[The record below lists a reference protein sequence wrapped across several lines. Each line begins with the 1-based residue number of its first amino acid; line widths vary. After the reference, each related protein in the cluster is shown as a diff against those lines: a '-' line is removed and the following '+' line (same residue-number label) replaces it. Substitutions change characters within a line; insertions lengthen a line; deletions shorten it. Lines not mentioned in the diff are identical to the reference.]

1 MAIDKSVAMRFT
13 PKGLS
18 DAYDSTDAFPG
29 ACQALT
35 NLVFDQGQPEQIV
48 ARAGVLPVANLNQIL
63 NPPVGVIS
71 IFTVIGNIIYGMCG
85 GNTGYDFP
93 FCYDLN
99 INGFRAVAYGV
110 HGNELP
116 KTQPTTGAW
125 TPPTMAS
132 AGVYLV
138 VTHPGWDATVT
149 PRKFG
154 TFDLTTPTAPIFNVT
169 DLATNALTGYPTSV
183 SNFNNRLYFAVGNQ
197 LQYSDVL
204 TLTRTNASQFLV
216 IGDVSN
222 ITAQSGLPLQ
232 TTSSG
237 IAQSLLIFK
246 ALQTWQLTG
255 DTTTSNLALQFLSL
269 SVGTV
274 APRSVVPTSY
284 GTYFVAPTGPY
295 MVDQFGTIRP
305 ITNSADDTTPDIVQP
320 FLNCTQPSRVA
331 AAYTGS
337 VYRICIDSV
346 VNGQAF
352 RGDYWFDEHVRRW
365 NGPHSFSYDCGGA
378 VTNPISASLNATPAT
393 FILASNNYPGQ
404 LFSGRVVPNLTSVQS
419 DGYVSPFG
427 CTMIT
432 SFFPKT
438 GRMAIKQVVESTVEL
453 ASGGNP
459 VTFTLTASAEGNL
472 TLGSVAMTVS
482 NQGNLWGQFNW
493 GAQNW
498 AATLPGV
505 ITYAVPWATPLVFEK
520 MRLTITTPPVST
532 TGLTIGSF
540 FARYQETGYQT
551 MQQAGVTISN
561 AGAVPSPPYGAVAYG
576 TTGLNAYYASPTL
589 IAPLSWLNTTLNLTT
604 FTTTQRGVVPPP
616 NAVNG
621 YFLRDDG
628 TWAQG
633 GGGGGGSGTVNF
645 GTINQLAYYPGNGTA
660 VSGET
665 RLQAV
670 NMPALTGDV
679 TTAGGTLVTTV
690 PTNQLTLDKLEQIY
704 TGEPVVFGIPGS
716 FLGNLDHTGGDGN
729 VEALSIEALAGEL
742 TAYDLLPI
750 FSVLHVGVVPS
761 TQGSSGRFL
770 RDDATWQ
777 SVPGLGSAPAYTYV
791 ANFTNGLA
799 TPTNVQL
806 AALPVTSYST
816 NVTLG
821 TAVDFIVFL
830 NANAGSFVV
839 TLSAA
844 NALGAGI
851 AKVYSLRRI
860 DSNASNTI
868 TINRVGSDLIE
879 NATSFNLLPNTA
891 IKIASDGSSNWWII

>member
-255 DTTTSNLALQFLSL
+255 DSALQTLALQFLSL

-346 VNGQAF
+346 VNGVAF

-365 NGPHSFSYDCGGA
+365 TGPHSFSYDCGGA

-393 FILASNNYPGQ
+393 FILASNNYPAQ
-404 LFSGRVVPNLTSVQS
+404 LFSGRVVPDLLSVQS

-427 CTMIT
+427 CTMVT

-453 ASGGNP
+453 AAGGNP
-459 VTFTLTASAEGNL
+459 VTFTLTAAAEGNL
-472 TLGSVAMTVS
+472 NLGSVAMTVTR
-482 NQGNLWGQFNW
+482 QGTLWGSNNW
-493 GAQNW
+493 GDGSTWQASL
-498 AATLPGV
+498 AGV

-520 MRLTITTPPVST
+520 MRLTITTPPSST
-532 TGLTIGSF
+532 IGLTIGSF

-551 MQQAGVTISN
+551 MQQPGASISN

-576 TTGLNAYYASPTL
+576 TTGLNAYYVSPTL

-679 TTAGGTLVTTV
+679 TTAGGTLTTV
-690 PTNQLTLDKLEQIY
+690 IPTNQVQLTQIQQISGSGGPGIPFRVLGNPGY
-704 TGEPVVFGIPGS
+704 FTDNIQLIDTGTIWANIVSTGSAGVFGPLVSG
-716 FLGNLDHTGGDGN
+716 
-729 VEALSIEALAGEL
+729 LA
-742 TAYDLLPI
+742 
-750 FSVLHVGVVPS
+750 PS
-761 TQGSSGRFL
+761 TGGSSGRFL
-770 RDDATWQ
+770 RDDATWH

-806 AALPVTSYST
+806 AALPITSYAA

-821 TAVDFIVFL
+821 TAVDFVVFL

-868 TINRVGSDLIE
+868 TINRAGSDLIE
-879 NATSFNLLPNTA
+879 GATSFNLLPNTA